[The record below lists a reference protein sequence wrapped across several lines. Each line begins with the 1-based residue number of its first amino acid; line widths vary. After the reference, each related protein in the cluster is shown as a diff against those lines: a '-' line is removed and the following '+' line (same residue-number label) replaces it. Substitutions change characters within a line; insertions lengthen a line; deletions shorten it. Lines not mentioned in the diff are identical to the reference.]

1 MLAGCKPIPFH
12 FRSSF
17 CQINKNVNM
26 HKRNEI
32 NLQAEKKLYGKSII
46 LQISQLTVLR
56 DQYKFLKTFKLSET
70 CNVYI
75 IDGMSFPPCTPKAHY
90 PTENSARVSSILSE
104 I

>member
-1 MLAGCKPIPFH
+1 
-12 FRSSF
+12 
-17 CQINKNVNM
+17 M

-32 NLQAEKKLYGKSII
+32 NLQAEKKIVWQKYNSANIAVN
-46 LQISQLTVLR
+46 SVLR